1 MKGFNQRI
9 RSAAG
14 FLPSP
19 ARGRGA
25 GEEGKGARHAGS
37 VRDAAAVPSAPTALP
52 QAGEGSARQPRP
64 AATRWRPTLA
74 AVTVASA
81 GWLAAGCATSDP
93 AALMSKQADAQIALS
108 RLQDKQAQEQY
119 DDRAVYR
126 GLIERMQQQGLY
138 YASLAHLDAYQQRF
152 GDSAD
157 VAMLRA
163 DALRETEQDEA
174 AAIAYRNLLGSSH
187 AARAYH
193 GLGLLAGRSG
203 DFGEAVT
210 QLEASLSRDPTN
222 ALVAS
227 DLGYALMRAGQL
239 QQARVP
245 VMQALQLDGAN
256 PRIVS
261 NAVVWMLATRQ
272 REQATALMERAS
284 MSASTRKAI
293 AQEADRIAREAARQE
308 RAAARTNGTRP
319 KPQRIALTTAAQP
332 GQAAATNTTSAP

>member
-1 MKGFNQRI
+1 MTLFASAPGATACFLS
-9 RSAAG
+9 SAA
-14 FLPSP
+14 S
-19 ARGRGA
+19 GRVG
-25 GEEGKGARHAGS
+25 
-37 VRDAAAVPSAPTALP
+37 
-52 QAGEGSARQPRP
+52 GEGSLRP
-64 AATRWRPTLA
+64 AAIRWRRTWT
-74 AVTVASA
+74 AVTVATA
-81 GWLAAGCATSDP
+81 GWLATGCATSDP
-93 AALMSKQADAQIALS
+93 VALMSKQADAQIALS
-108 RLQDKQAQEQY
+108 KLQDKQAQEQY

-174 AAIAYRNLLGSSH
+174 AAIAYRNLLGSGY

-193 GLGLLAGRSG
+193 GLGLLAGRNG
-203 DFGEAVT
+203 DYGEAVT
-210 QLEASLSRDPTN
+210 QLEAALSRDPTN

-261 NAVVWMLATRQ
+261 NAAVWMLANRQ
-272 REQATALMERAS
+272 RDQATALMERAS
-284 MSASTRKAI
+284 MSAPTRKAI
-293 AQEADRIAREAARQE
+293 AQEADRIVREATRQD
-308 RAAARTNGTRP
+308 RAASRASGARP
-319 KPQRIALTTAAQP
+319 KPQRIALTIAAQP
-332 GQAAATNTTSAP
+332 GEGAAQKPTSAP

>member
-1 MKGFNQRI
+1 MTVFA
-9 RSAAG
+9 SALRAVAC
-14 FLPSP
+14 FLPSTARERHVAACFLSSP
-19 ARGRGA
+19 ARERGA
-25 GEEGKGARHAGS
+25 G
-37 VRDAAAVPSAPTALP
+37 
-52 QAGEGSARQPRP
+52 GEGSLLPV
-64 AATRWRPTLA
+64 ATRWRRTLT
-74 AVTVASA
+74 AVTVATAS
-81 GWLAAGCATSDP
+81 WLAAGCATTSDP
-93 AALMSKQADAQIALS
+93 ASLMSKQADAQIALS
-108 RLQDKQAQEQY
+108 KLQDKQAQEQY

-174 AAIAYRNLLGSSH
+174 AAVAYRNLLGSGY

-261 NAVVWMLATRQ
+261 NAAVWMLANRQ
-272 REQATALMERAS
+272 RDQATALMERAS
-284 MSASTRKAI
+284 MSAPTRKAI

-308 RAAARTNGTRP
+308 RAATKAGGTRPP

-332 GQAAATNTTSAP
+332 GEGAAQHPASAP